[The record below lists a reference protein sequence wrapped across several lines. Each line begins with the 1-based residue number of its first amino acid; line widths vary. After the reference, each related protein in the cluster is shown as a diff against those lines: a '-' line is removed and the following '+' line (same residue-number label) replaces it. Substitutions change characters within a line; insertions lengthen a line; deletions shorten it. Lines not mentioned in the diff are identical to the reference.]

1 MTSARSL
8 HYYLWIMKIAL
19 FFKKPVMLYAQ
30 GIGPVRG
37 IKARKAVQKVLQQV
51 AVIASA
57 TGNRRRNFLTWA

>member
-8 HYYLWIMKIAL
+8 YYYLWIMKIAL

-37 IKARKAVQKVLQQV
+37 IKPGRPCKKSCSRSPSS
-51 AVIASA
+51 ASA
-57 TGNRRRNFLTWA
+57 TGTRGGTF